1 MSIEFHTPKSHV
13 KEWILNF
20 LMRRMLH
27 LHKKNQ
33 YISKA
38 TVHLQDAEHGQKSCA
53 IDLTI
58 HGHAH
63 TFYRRCSSFEEASL
77 HVLSQVEEKLW
88 KMVNVRN

>member
-1 MSIEFHTPKSHV
+1 MILEFHTPKSHV

-27 LHKKNQ
+27 LQNIIA

-38 TVHLQDAEHGQKSCA
+38 AIHLRDVEQGQKSCTLEL
-53 IDLTI
+53 II

-63 TFYRRCSSFEEASL
+63 SFYRRSSSFEEATL
-77 HVLSQVEEKLW
+77 HVLHQVEEKLW
-88 KMVNVRN
+88 QLVHLRN